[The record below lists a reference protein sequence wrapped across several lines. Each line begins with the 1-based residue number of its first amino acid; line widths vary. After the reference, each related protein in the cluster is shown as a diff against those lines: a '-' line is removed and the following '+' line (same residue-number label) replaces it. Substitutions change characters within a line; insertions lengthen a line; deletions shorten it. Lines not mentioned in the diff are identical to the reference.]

1 MLAWLKAP
9 LTVRVSV
16 VVCCAALIKLC
27 LSFEHGLIPAN
38 LHYNEPNPN
47 NKSLVEGILKVLP
60 MLVPHNTSLSLAVHV
75 MNLAP
80 LLLMMHSSRLRPW
93 AYRFQQ

>member
-1 MLAWLKAP
+1 M
-9 LTVRVSV
+9 TSV
-16 VVCCAALIKLC
+16 THCCAALIKLC

-60 MLVPHNTSLSLAVHV
+60 LLLSCNTLQSLAACDTTVTPVSPV
-75 MNLAP
+75 MHPQEKALG
-80 LLLMMHSSRLRPW
+80 W
-93 AYRFQQ
+93 A

>member
-1 MLAWLKAP
+1 MTP
-9 LTVRVSV
+9 
-16 VVCCAALIKLC
+16 CYAALIKLC

-60 MLVPHNTSLSLAVHV
+60 LLLPEYTALFLTAHV
-75 MNLAP
+75 MNLDLV
-80 LLLMMHSSRLRPW
+80 LLVVHSSSNPW
-93 AYRFQQ
+93 AWPKIGVPCLYAGYCHPLHF

>member
-1 MLAWLKAP
+1 MLANLKP
-9 LTVRVSV
+9 SFKVIVSV
-16 VVCCAALIKLC
+16 TPCCAALIKLC

-60 MLVPHNTSLSLAVHV
+60 LLLPHNAL
-75 MNLAP
+75 
-80 LLLMMHSSRLRPW
+80 
-93 AYRFQQ
+93 